1 MTGSVSASSDRFTDG
16 RSEPPIW
23 SPPDPALAAAGIE
36 GEFVVAR
43 VRLLAM
49 GLLLIAPT
57 WSVLHDPRQA
67 DLHHRLPGHARRQ
80 RSTSFAI
87 WVALRRGRW
96 RPWVGFASSALD
108 VSLVST
114 ALVTFLVVDSP
125 LTALNSNV
133 TFEMYFLATGR
144 DQPALRC
151 ADLHRRRGPGA
162 GASTRRSGPGPRC
175 TTTCPIPPLQ

>member
-57 WSVLHDPRQA
+57 WSVLHDP
-67 DLHHRLPGHARRQ
+67 HKPIFV
-80 RSTSFAI
+80 T
-87 WVALRRGRW
+87 
-96 RPWVGFASSALD
+96 GFLS
-108 VSLVST
+108 
-114 ALVTFLVVDSP
+114 
-125 LTALNSNV
+125 
-133 TFEMYFLATGR
+133 R
-144 DQPALRC
+144 
-151 ADLHRRRGPGA
+151 
-162 GASTRRSGPGPRC
+162 
-175 TTTCPIPPLQ
+175 